1 MRNSPLYLLE
11 IHLPKTSNTERFLK
25 PTIRGYHSLKT
36 IYNGADKKLKGRVVE
51 FLFEDKGKNGT
62 TFHFIKFI

>member
-1 MRNSPLYLLE
+1 MAR
-11 IHLPKTSNTERFLK
+11 K

-36 IYNGADKKLKGRVVE
+36 IYNGADEKLKGRVVE